1 MTTNNSEKPP
11 QIKLVDV
18 PLNTQND
25 ALNVIIGF
33 ITLGQQRGVYNIQE
47 SAKIWGCIKMFQQN
61 QTPVNEVTP
70 PANESI
76 NMDAT
81 D

>member
-47 SAKIWGCIKMFQQN
+47 SAKIWDCIKMFHQN
-61 QTPVNEVTP
+61 ETPVNEVTP